1 MSKFCPHCGE
11 SAHDENA
18 VICPKTGLPLGGGKT
33 PKIGNL
39 YSDFDERKQGWNVGL
54 FILFIVLTIF
64 VPLVGLIL
72 GGINLSPSK
81 NTEGRRGQAIALFV
95 LGIFMC
101 IVNAILIIGNNANNS
116 NSFDNENVTIV
127 KPLD

>member
-18 VICPKTGLPLGGGKT
+18 VICPKTGLPLGGGRTSKV
-33 PKIGNL
+33 GNL

-54 FILFIVLTIF
+54 FILFIFLTLFI
-64 VPLVGLIL
+64 PLVGLVL
-72 GGINLSPSK
+72 GGGNLSSSK

-95 LGIFMC
+95 LGILMF
-101 IVNAILIIGNNANNS
+101 IVNAAIILANTN
-116 NSFDNENVTIV
+116 
-127 KPLD
+127 